1 MANKEVGIYLINKR
15 KFEEKT
21 NEEIIIEIIEKA
33 KKKYNPI
40 EIENDEIDG
49 YKIKLYNYISY
60 SPDLWSTFFDCKT
73 DDEKIVKKNSIS
85 NNFIA
90 FVYKDNNIFCITT
103 NKAYNDIQKHI
114 VYFYGVY
121 IMSYFI
127 QSEDKIRSATYS
139 NIMSNFLG
147 GSEYL
152 GEEYQTTLNKYW
164 DRINT
169 NLMAEVDRRRLY
181 LELNL
186 KNKRKNTKVRCD
198 AKDNFTICS
207 KIELKELIKIVN
219 KLDEISDDNLIDK
232 FNTIER
238 VKDEELED
246 KLDKELLTHIFS
258 RIQDKTLDI
267 CIVHK
272 NIDNF
277 FNSMYYIFMY
287 EGENIYKT
295 DTIPTSKDILKI
307 FEKIEIDSEEK
318 LNNFI
323 NKVNLVCMDSNDGIQ
338 LSDNLKNYFNINIE
352 VKDTNYIFQ
361 NKIWYKLTDNYITN
375 LNEIFDMI
383 KSNYQ
388 ENSII
393 FEKWEN
399 CTEGE
404 YIEKYKDK
412 ENFYKLHPR
421 LEDGIE
427 ICDLMYIDRENKV
440 IKMMYLKQGFGAS
453 TRDLAIQTTMGIK
466 RLNSLINDEE
476 RLKKFYDK
484 YISEKA
490 PQYEYSRFK
499 ENIKSFL
506 KNAIIVYKLNESETE
521 KSNIGKQSIIFA
533 KNEIELMGKCKF
545 AMKQL

>member
-21 NEEIIIEIIEKA
+21 NEEIILEIIEKA

-60 SPDLWSTFFDCKT
+60 SPDLWSVFFECKT
-73 DDEKIVKKNSIS
+73 EDEKIVKKNSIS
-85 NNFIA
+85 NNFIT
-90 FVYKDNNIFCITT
+90 FIYKDNNIFCITT

-114 VYFYGVY
+114 VYFYCVY

-169 NLMAEVDRRRLY
+169 NLMAEVDRKRLY
-181 LELNL
+181 SELNL
-186 KNKRKNTKVRCD
+186 KNKRKNTKVGCD

-238 VKDEELED
+238 VKDEEIENR
-246 KLDKELLTHIFS
+246 LDKELLTHIFS

-287 EGENIYKT
+287 EGENIYEI

-323 NKVNLVCMDSNDGIQ
+323 NKTDLVCMDSNDGIQ

-361 NKIWYKLTDNYITN
+361 NKIWYKLTDKYITN

-388 ENSII
+388 ENSIV
-393 FEKWEN
+393 FEKWGN
-399 CTEGE
+399 CTEGQ
-404 YIEKYKDK
+404 YIDKYKDK

-440 IKMMYLKQGFGAS
+440 IKMLYLKQGFGAS
-453 TRDLAIQTTMGIK
+453 TRDVAIQTTMGIK
-466 RLNSLINDEE
+466 RLNSLINNEE
-476 RLKKFYDK
+476 RLKKFYNK
-484 YISEKA
+484 YISEKN
-490 PQYEYSRFK
+490 PQYEYSKFK

-521 KSNIGKQSIIFA
+521 KSNIGKQSIVFA

-545 AMKQL
+545 SMKQL